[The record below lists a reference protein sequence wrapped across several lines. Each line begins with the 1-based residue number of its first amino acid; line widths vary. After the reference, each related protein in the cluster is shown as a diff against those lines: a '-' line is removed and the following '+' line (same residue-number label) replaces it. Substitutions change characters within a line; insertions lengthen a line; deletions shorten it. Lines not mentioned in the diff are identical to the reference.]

1 MNNGFAIVPGSQ
13 CEILITLQSSENDF
27 YSKRSCEFVCIPEE
41 RSEIEIVIDVNE
53 MTKDPFIRRMRG
65 SFF

>member
-41 RSEIEIVIDVNE
+41 HSEIEIVIDE
-53 MTKDPFIRRMRG
+53 MK
-65 SFF
+65 